1 MPSKVIWLK
10 MSEVNVSVVVF
21 TKNES
26 ANILECIK
34 SLEGFSQII
43 VIDSQS
49 HDSTKEIAM
58 NLGIEIIDFNWNGEY
73 PKKRQWSLENV
84 KYKNDWILF
93 VDADERIT
101 EDFVLELKNFLARF
115 SENFAAGSIPIDYYF
130 AGKRLKHGQRPRK
143 TALLRIGKVKFPVIN
158 DLTAEGMG
166 ELEGHYQP
174 IIAGKTRKFRKS
186 IKHNDNDPISTW
198 MSRHIGYA
206 KWEAH
211 LLMNPKTKIEV
222 DSSKS
227 GVAAWFHKLPL
238 RPFAF
243 FIYSFFM
250 KFGFLDGRAGF
261 DYAFAKSWYYWL
273 SDVIAREK
281 KQNAK
286 Q

>member
-1 MPSKVIWLK
+1 MHNFILPISA
-10 MSEVNVSVVVF
+10 VVF
-21 TKNES
+21 TKNEEI
-26 ANILECIK
+26 NITECLN
-34 SLEGFSQII
+34 SLKNFGEI
-43 VIDSQS
+43 VVLDSSSIDR
-49 HDSTKEIAM
+49 TAKIASE
-58 NLGIEIIDFNWNGEY
+58 LGARVIVFKWNGKY
-73 PKKRQWSLENV
+73 PKKRQWSLEQV
-84 KYKNDWILF
+84 EYKNDWILF

-101 EDFVLELKNFLARF
+101 VNFVTELRDFMTNSTDSF
-115 SENFAAGSIPIDYYF
+115 SAASIPIDYYF

-143 TALLRIGKVKFPVIN
+143 TALLRVGKVKFPVID
-158 DLTAEGMG
+158 DLAADGMG

-174 IIAGKTRKFRKS
+174 MISGKTRNFRNS

-198 MSRHIGYA
+198 MSRHINYA

-211 LLMNPKTKIEV
+211 LLMNPETKIEV

-227 GVAAWFHKLPL
+227 GISAWFHKLPL
-238 RPFAF
+238 RSFAF
-243 FIYSFFM
+243 FIYSYFM

-281 KQNAK
+281 KQNAT

>member
-1 MPSKVIWLK
+1 MNK
-10 MSEVNVSVVVF
+10 VSVSAVVF

-26 ANILECIK
+26 ANITACIE
-34 SLEGFSQII
+34 SLNDFSEIY
-43 VIDSQS
+43 VIDSL
-49 HDSTKEIAM
+49 STDQTKQLALS
-58 NLGIEIIDFNWNGEY
+58 LGVSVIDYEWNGQY
-73 PKKRQWSLENV
+73 PKKRQWSLEQV
-84 KYKNDWILF
+84 KYKNEWILF
-93 VDADERIT
+93 VDADERVNSS
-101 EDFVLELKNFLARF
+101 FVIELRNFLAN
-115 SENFAAGSIPIDYYF
+115 STESYSAASIPIDYYF
-130 AGKRLKHGQRPRK
+130 AGKRLKHGQKPRK

-174 IIAGKTRKFRKS
+174 IIAGRTRKFRNA

-198 MSRHIGYA
+198 MSRHINYA

-211 LLMNPKTKIEV
+211 LLMYPQTKNQV

-227 GVAAWFHKLPL
+227 GTSSRFHKLPL

-243 FIYSFFM
+243 FIYSYFM
-250 KFGFLDGRAGF
+250 KLGFLDGRAGF

-281 KQNAK
+281 KKNDK

>member
-1 MPSKVIWLK
+1 LHLSMLSITA
-10 MSEVNVSVVVF
+10 VVF

-26 ANILECIK
+26 ANIEQCIK
-34 SLEGFSQII
+34 SLSDFSEII
-43 VIDSQS
+43 VIDSVS
-49 HDSTKEIAM
+49 GDRTKQIAM
-58 NLGIEIIDFNWNGEY
+58 NLGARVIDYEWDGQY
-73 PKKRQWSLENV
+73 PKKRQWSLGQV
-84 KYKNDWILF
+84 KYKNEWILF
-93 VDADERIT
+93 VDADERVT
-101 EDFVLELKNFLARF
+101 SNFVIELREFLAN
-115 SENFAAGSIPIDYYF
+115 SAENYSAASIPIDYYF

-143 TALLRIGKVKFPVIN
+143 IALLRIGKAKFPVIN

-174 IIAGKTRKFRKS
+174 IIAGRVKKFCTA

-198 MSRHIGYA
+198 MSRHINYA

-211 LLMNPKTKIEV
+211 LLMNPETKIEV
-222 DSSKS
+222 DSSKNGIS
-227 GVAAWFHKLPL
+227 TWFHKLPL

-243 FIYSFFM
+243 FIYSYFM

-273 SDVIAREK
+273 SDVIARERM
-281 KQNAK
+281 QNAK

>member
-1 MPSKVIWLK
+1 LIKL
-10 MSEVNVSVVVF
+10 NVSAVIF

-26 ANILECIK
+26 ANIEQCIET
-34 SLEGFSQII
+34 LRDFSEIY
-43 VIDSQS
+43 VIDSLSTDQ
-49 HDSTKEIAM
+49 TKELALK
-58 NLGIEIIDFNWNGEY
+58 LGVSFIDYEWNGQY
-73 PKKRQWSLENV
+73 PKKRQWSLEQVN
-84 KYKNDWILF
+84 YKNDWILF
-93 VDADERIT
+93 VDADERVT
-101 EDFVLELKNFLARF
+101 NSFVSELREFLAN
-115 SENFAAGSIPIDYYF
+115 SKADYSAASIPIDYYF

-143 TALLRIGKVKFPVIN
+143 TALLRIGKVNFPVID

-174 IIAGKTRKFRKS
+174 IIAGKIKNFRKA

-198 MSRHIGYA
+198 MYRHINYA

-211 LLMNPKTKIEV
+211 LLMNPVTKIVV

-227 GVAAWFHKLPL
+227 GISAWFHKLPL

-250 KFGFLDGRAGF
+250 KLGFLDGRAGF

-281 KQNAK
+281 MQNAK
-286 Q
+286 R